1 MDALLES
8 LSSVSLKLLPILGVA
23 IFVLLIIILKR
34 SFELLKKVDKTLDQ
48 VEQTMKKIDGPINTV
63 VAVSKTIDMVNSA
76 AENAVKTI
84 AVSAVKNY
92 EVVSEWFKQNVLK
105 GKDKPKDSDQEE
117 ITEDELGL

>member
-8 LSSVSLKLLPILGVA
+8 LSSVSLKLLPVLGVA
-23 IFVLLIIILKR
+23 IFVMLIILLKR
-34 SFELLKKVDKTLDQ
+34 SLELLKKVDKTLDQ

-76 AENAVKTI
+76 AENAVKTL

-92 EVVSEWFKQNVLK
+92 GVISEWFKQNVLK
-105 GKDKPKDSDQEE
+105 SKDKPKDSDQEE

>member
-1 MDALLES
+1 MDALLET

-23 IFVLLIIILKR
+23 IFILLIILLKR
-34 SFELLKKVDKTLDQ
+34 SFELLKKVDRTLDQ
-48 VEQTMKKIDGPINTV
+48 VDQTMKKIDGPINTV
-63 VAVSKTIDMVNSA
+63 VAISKTIDTINSA

-92 EVVSEWFKQNVLK
+92 GVVSEWFKQNVLK
-105 GKDKPKDSDQEE
+105 GKDKPQDSNQEE

>member
-23 IFVLLIIILKR
+23 IFVFLIIFLKK
-34 SFELLKKVDKTLDQ
+34 SFELLRKLDKTLDQ

-76 AENAVKTI
+76 AENAIKTI

-92 EVVSEWFKQNVLK
+92 GVVSEWFKQNVLK
-105 GKDKPKDSDQEE
+105 DKDKPKDSDQEE